1 MTKRSAIYLAKVTRA
16 FDGLRVAERVEF
28 YRSGSSWVVLTK
40 DGRALTLTTSEA
52 QAHMETVR
60 SWGRPMETI
69 GTAAYFRRGALE
81 FATDKAR
88 TDRMALAS

>member
-16 FDGLRVAERVEF
+16 FDGLRVADRVEF
-28 YRSGSSWVVLTK
+28 YRSGAGWVVLTR

-52 QAHMETVR
+52 QAHLETIR
-60 SWGRPMETI
+60 SWGRPMETL

-81 FATDKAR
+81 FAEDRAR
-88 TDRMALAS
+88 TMAMAS